1 MARKFISVLGAGA
14 GKEGKY
20 EECIYTWENNKSF
33 KTEYIQEAIVNLFCD
48 DWVKDDKVVIFT
60 TERSKE
66 LHWDKEN
73 TLKDRLKQKDFNLE
87 NIMIPFGS
95 NSDEQWK
102 LFDTIFNSLDYG
114 DEVIV
119 DITHSFR
126 TIPMFLMIILNYAKL
141 LKDIKVKGI
150 YYGALAANNN
160 KDEIRKAPIFDLTL
174 YNLIMDFTNGITT
187 FLNTG
192 NSNILMNIYNEIN
205 LKEKEKEKYSVL
217 SDTISLL
224 NDFSNAVMTCRG
236 NINFLNEKN
245 GCKKSILTA
254 HNEFKKKIEEYKS
267 SENDNLAMALTPLF
281 EKVSDDTKYFEEED
295 PVRVGIAT
303 VRWCIKNGL
312 VQQGITALEETMK
325 VLICVKLGLDYTK
338 YKDRNLAKNL
348 LNVQDKNYKDWKLNN
363 TDKYQVNQLKLKMG
377 KNKIPD
383 DLITLSRNLSKLRND
398 INHFGLNNKPLE
410 SEKIKKNLNKYF
422 NDFIRQAELINW
434 KQYS

>member
-1 MARKFISVLGAGA
+1 MKNAYIF
-14 GKEGKY
+14 GKITRALKQ
-20 EECIYTWENNKSF
+20 N
-33 KTEYIQEAIVNLFCD
+33 IQEAIVNLFCD

-73 TLKDRLKQKDFNLE
+73 TLKDRLSQKDFNLE

-160 KDEIRKAPIFDLTL
+160 KDKIRKAPIFDLTL

-205 LKEKEKEKYSVL
+205 LKEKEKRDV
-217 SDTISLL
+217 
-224 NDFSNAVMTCRG
+224 FS
-236 NINFLNEKN
+236 
-245 GCKKSILTA
+245 
-254 HNEFKKKIEEYKS
+254 
-267 SENDNLAMALTPLF
+267 
-281 EKVSDDTKYFEEED
+281 TK
-295 PVRVGIAT
+295 
-303 VRWCIKNGL
+303 
-312 VQQGITALEETMK
+312 
-325 VLICVKLGLDYTK
+325 
-338 YKDRNLAKNL
+338 
-348 LNVQDKNYKDWKLNN
+348 
-363 TDKYQVNQLKLKMG
+363 
-377 KNKIPD
+377 
-383 DLITLSRNLSKLRND
+383 
-398 INHFGLNNKPLE
+398 
-410 SEKIKKNLNKYF
+410 
-422 NDFIRQAELINW
+422 
-434 KQYS
+434 